1 MRSIKKA
8 RLMIEADP
16 LSQGAQ
22 VFASLISSL
31 ESDSHFDVTS
41 LYALDLKHF
50 DLAMN
55 VLKDWRV
62 DRYYMGKAKI
72 FDIAMQAKELH
83 AQAEPKG

>member
-1 MRSIKKA
+1 
-8 RLMIEADP
+8 MIEADP

-22 VFASLISSL
+22 VFSSLVSSL
-31 ESDSHFDVTS
+31 ESDSHFDVIS

-62 DRYYMGKAKI
+62 DRYYMGKAKF

>member
-22 VFASLISSL
+22 VFSSLVSSL
-31 ESDSHFDVTS
+31 ESDSHFDVIS

-62 DRYYMGKAKI
+62 DRYYMGKAKF